1 MYSKKIMFKKLG
13 LFLVV
18 LMTVTLLLPMVTAGV
33 AGAAD
38 SPANSAVH
46 FLRNDYAKN
55 GINNSEAGVGSYAL
69 YVLNRAGVDVSTWV
83 YDNVNLEDAVI
94 SAVSGDIPN
103 ASDPSKVSAKLLAQE
118 LVATKVLGRD
128 DLAVQL
134 VQILK
139 NRQSSTGFDTG
150 DYSLFSNMP
159 AFDLLGRAGSSS
171 VINTVYAKD
180 YILSQQ
186 LTVNKEVYG
195 SWGGSWTDDQGTH
208 YFADFMATA
217 QAVRALHYLNTENND
232 ASVQAAIYSGLDWM
246 KNQQQDDGSFV
257 TG

>member
-1 MYSKKIMFKKLG
+1 VLYSKKIMFKKLG

-94 SAVSGDIPN
+94 SAVWRERQFRRRITPCSFY
-103 ASDPSKVSAKLLAQE
+103 
-118 LVATKVLGRD
+118 TTTT
-128 DLAVQL
+128 
-134 VQILK
+134 QI
-139 NRQSSTGFDTG
+139 TG
-150 DYSLFSNMP
+150 
-159 AFDLLGRAGSSS
+159 
-171 VINTVYAKD
+171 
-180 YILSQQ
+180 
-186 LTVNKEVYG
+186 
-195 SWGGSWTDDQGTH
+195 
-208 YFADFMATA
+208 
-217 QAVRALHYLNTENND
+217 
-232 ASVQAAIYSGLDWM
+232 
-246 KNQQQDDGSFV
+246 
-257 TG
+257 